1 MAPSP
6 SPRIIVIDDPQD
18 PRIAAYRD
26 VRERDLVGR
35 EGHFI
40 AEGAVVLRSLL
51 ASSRHEAVSLLIA
64 DKRIAA
70 LMPMLEGLPDTVPVY
85 SARQEVLDGIAGFPL
100 HRGILALGRRA
111 AMPDPDALLSAL
123 GPQATVVVPC
133 GIGNHDNVGGIFRN
147 AAAFGVDAVL
157 LDPGC
162 CDPLYR
168 KAIRVSVGATLMVP
182 FIQLP
187 KGADLLALLDRHG
200 FEAIALSPAG
210 AVPLAALRRPDRAAV
225 LLGSEGPGLPDAVLA
240 RARTVRI
247 PMAPDFDSLNVAT
260 TSGIVLHHLAFMTGA
275 GEPPAGSGGE

>member
-1 MAPSP
+1 MFPHVP
-6 SPRIIVIDDPQD
+6 TIIRPTIIPIDDPQD

-40 AEGAVVLRSLL
+40 AEGAVVLRTLL
-51 ASSRHEAVSLLIA
+51 TASRHEAVSLLIA

-70 LMPMLEGLPDTVPVY
+70 LMPMLEGLPAHVPVY

-111 AMPDPDALLSAL
+111 PTPEADALLTGLGARAL
-123 GPQATVVVPC
+123 VLVLC

-147 AAAFGVDAVL
+147 AAAFGADAVL
-157 LDPGC
+157 LDSGC

-182 FIQLP
+182 FVRLP
-187 KGADLLALLDRHG
+187 VGEDVVSVLERHG
-200 FEAIALSPAG
+200 FDAISLSPAG
-210 AVPLAALRRPDRAAV
+210 AVPLARLRRPDRAAV
-225 LLGSEGPGLPDAVLA
+225 LLGSEGPGLPASVLA
-240 RARTVRI
+240 RTHSVSI
-247 PMAPDFDSLNVAT
+247 PMAPGFDSLNVAT
-260 TSGIVLHHLAFMTGA
+260 TSGIVLHHLAFIA
-275 GEPPAGSGGE
+275 

>member
-1 MAPSP
+1 MPP
-6 SPRIIVIDDPQD
+6 NTSPRIIAIDDPQD

-111 AMPDPDALLSAL
+111 AMPEPDALLSGL
-123 GPQATVVVPC
+123 GPRATVVVLC

-157 LDPGC
+157 LDAGC

-182 FIQLP
+182 FVQLP
-187 KGADLLALLDRHG
+187 KGADLLALLERYG

-210 AVPLAALRRPDRAAV
+210 AVPLAALRRPPRAAV

-260 TSGIVLHHLAFMTGA
+260 TSGIVLHHLAFM
-275 GEPPAGSGGE
+275 AGSGGE